1 MGEIKSTLD
10 IIMEKTK
17 NLKMTDEEEREFRKR
32 DIEGKVRGVLQKFL
46 DGLMDSNRLKEK
58 LNGLGEK
65 QYTMAKEALLRE
77 CVDRME
83 PGADNSPILDALENA
98 ASLDTS
104 PVKKILLEYHQDL
117 EQQKNVREKV
127 LENRLEERGI
137 SGTAVVPNIY
147 SDKEW
152 IQYLSEV
159 KRGFREKV
167 EELLS

>member
-17 NLKMTDEEEREFRKR
+17 DLKMTDEEERAFRKR
-32 DIEGKVRGVLQKFL
+32 DVEGKVRGALQKFL
-46 DGLMDSNRLKEK
+46 DGLMDSNRLKEE

-65 QYTMAKEALLRE
+65 QHTMAKEALLRE

-98 ASLDTS
+98 ASLDIS
-104 PVKKILLEYHQDL
+104 PVKKILLGYHQDL

-127 LENRLEERGI
+127 LENRLEERSI

-159 KRGFREKV
+159 KKGFRAKV

>member
-32 DIEGKVRGVLQKFL
+32 DIEGKVRGGLQKFL